1 MQRGSA
7 NISKP
12 PHTNKPGANEN
23 QRATGIEPAWPA
35 WKAGTL
41 PLSYAR
47 AEIKVAR
54 RAAKCQLILRKVSHN
69 PACRSPISRM
79 RSRPG
84 WRCGRQNRTNYL
96 TQRALSFRERCL
108 ACNRGRILLQ
118 DFPD

>member
-47 AEIKVAR
+47 APGIKLALR
-54 RAAKCQLILRKVSHN
+54 SCNAKRFLRQLHRMSK
-69 PACRSPISRM
+69 PFACRCQRTGELSDGTIGAL
-79 RSRPG
+79 RPLSHFYSVLI
-84 WRCGRQNRTNYL
+84 CTN
-96 TQRALSFRERCL
+96 
-108 ACNRGRILLQ
+108 
-118 DFPD
+118 

>member
-47 AEIKVAR
+47 LVQKLKGHLSLVISQSEGARLRRGLLFLKCGSDQCRVVTAKAEGVIESDAHFLFAGDV
-54 RAAKCQLILRKVSHN
+54 
-69 PACRSPISRM
+69 
-79 RSRPG
+79 
-84 WRCGRQNRTNYL
+84 RCVIEI
-96 TQRALSFRERCL
+96 A
-108 ACNRGRILLQ
+108 
-118 DFPD
+118 